1 MTKYIIQGGVVL
13 NGTTKVSGAKNVALK
28 AIVAACLTDEE
39 VIIHNIPMISDFKVM
54 TAIIKDFGGQIE
66 ISDHTARIRMRS
78 FNKTDISLD
87 SAAHIRTSSMFLAPL
102 LAREGEGRVPN
113 PGGCRIGARPI
124 DRTIEALIEMGASIE
139 YASGDGYFHGRV
151 NTPSK
156 RLEGTTIQFEK
167 NTHTGTE
174 TILIASVLAK
184 GTTTIKNAAQE
195 PEVDELI
202 EFLNS
207 MGAKIKRTD
216 KRTIVI
222 EGVEKLHGTTHTIS
236 PDRNEIV
243 TLAIAAV
250 VTKGDIFIEGAQI
263 VNIEEFLEPF
273 IAVGGGV
280 EKKEN
285 GIRFFYKGE
294 IHPVDITTK
303 PFPGFMTD
311 WQAPWAVL
319 MTQADGVSTIH
330 ETVYETRFSYV
341 PELHKMGA
349 KIELFRP
356 SVEDPEVVYNFNTK
370 DDSPENMHA
379 ARIIGP
385 QKLHNAIVTMTDL
398 RAGATLVIASLAAEG
413 ETTIHGILHVERGYE
428 DFDLRLKNLGAN
440 IQKIEE

>member
-1 MTKYIIQGGVVL
+1 MTKYVIKGGAVL
-13 NGTTKVSGAKNVALK
+13 KGIAKVSGAKNVALK
-28 AIVAACLTDEE
+28 AIVAACLTDDE
-39 VIIHNIPMISDFKVM
+39 VIIHNIPMISDFNVM
-54 TAIIKDFGGQIE
+54 TAIIRDFGGQID
-66 ISDHTARIRMRS
+66 ISDHTARIRMQQ
-78 FNKTDISLD
+78 FKKTDISLD

-102 LAREGEGRVPN
+102 LAREGKGSVPN

-124 DRTIEALIEMGASIE
+124 DRTIEALIELGASIE
-139 YASGDGYFHGRV
+139 YTSDDGYFHGRV

-156 RLEGTTIQFEK
+156 KLEGATIHFQK

-184 GTTTIKNAAQE
+184 GITTIENAAQE

-202 EFLNS
+202 ELLNS
-207 MGAKIKRTD
+207 MGAIVKRTD

-222 EGVEKLHGTTHTIS
+222 EGVQRLHGTTHTIS

-250 VTKGDIFIEGAQI
+250 VTKGDIFIEGAQN
-263 VNIEEFLEPF
+263 VNIEDFLEPF
-273 IAVGGGV
+273 IKAGGGV
-280 EKKEN
+280 QKKEN
-285 GIRFFYKGE
+285 GVRFFYQGP
-294 IHPVDITTK
+294 IRPVDITTK

-319 MTQADGVSTIH
+319 MTQADGISTIH

-341 PELHKMGA
+341 PELRKMGA

-356 SVEDPEVVYNFNTK
+356 SVEDPESVYNFNVL
-370 DDSPENMHA
+370 DDKPENMHA
-379 ARIIGP
+379 ARITGP
-385 QKLHNAIVTMTDL
+385 QRLHNAIVTMTDL
-398 RAGATLVIASLAAEG
+398 RAGATLVIASLAASG

-428 DFDLRLKNLGAN
+428 DFDLRLKSLGAN
-440 IQKIEE
+440 IQKVEE